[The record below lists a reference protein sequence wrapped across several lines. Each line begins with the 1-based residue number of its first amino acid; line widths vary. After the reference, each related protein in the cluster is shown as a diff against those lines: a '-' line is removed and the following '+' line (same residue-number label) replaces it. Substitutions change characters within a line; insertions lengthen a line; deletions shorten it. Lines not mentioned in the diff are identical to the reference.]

1 MALFSSPP
9 SFSALR
15 ASVARGLHW
24 SDSHA
29 MLLWA
34 ALAGM
39 VGALAT
45 IAFREGISGLQWLM
59 VGKSESLVDMARS
72 LDWPLRIAI
81 PTVGGVIAGLLI
93 VWAKRMD
100 TGEAKS
106 DYMEAIAIGDGRI
119 QVRQSLLRSLSS
131 MCTIA
136 SGGSIG
142 REGSMIQLAALC
154 SSLTGRWLRFD
165 PARLRLLVACGAAA
179 GITSAYN
186 APIAGAVFVTEIVLG
201 SIAMHSFGPILVAS
215 VTANIMMRELAGYA
229 PPYAMPVFP
238 AVSGPEIILFIGLGI
253 LAGMLAP
260 RLLQLLE
267 LTRRLFGRSRFPVP
281 VRLGL
286 GGLAVGLL
294 SLLMPEIWG
303 NGYEVVNGLL
313 HTPWPWTMLLAILVL
328 KVAATALTVGSGA
341 IGGIFTPTLFVGAV
355 VGCLFGQLAQAV
367 WPGATS
373 APFAYAIV
381 GMGAFLAAATNAP
394 LMAILMIFEM
404 TLSYQVMLPLI
415 LCCVV
420 AYFVSR
426 SVDEQSMYEIT
437 IRRNRAEQ
445 ERLRLKAIRLAE
457 LIQPGVTVM
466 PLNAS
471 IASLMQVFVD
481 HPVKYIYIVDEAEH
495 YRGVVAL
502 KDISTDLL
510 TSAGQSDKTAADF
523 VCQAIKPLT
532 PDMSLGTALEHFMTH
547 QGERLPVVRS
557 ADDPVLLGAVH
568 KTSLLDAY
576 VRLSGGV

>member
-1 MALFSSPP
+1 MPP
-9 SFSALR
+9 SFSGLR
-15 ASVARGLHW
+15 ASVARGLRW

-34 ALAGM
+34 ALAGV
-39 VGALAT
+39 VGASAT
-45 IAFREGISGLQWLM
+45 IAFREGINGLQWLM
-59 VGKSESLVDMARS
+59 VGKTVSLVDMARG

-81 PTVGGVIAGLLI
+81 PTLGGVVAGLLLA
-93 VWAKRMD
+93 WARRTD
-100 TGEAKS
+100 TGETKP

-119 QVRQSLLRSLSS
+119 PVRQSLLRSLSS

-154 SSLTGRWLRFD
+154 SSLTGQWLRFD

-201 SIAMHSFGPILVAS
+201 SIAMQSFGPILVAS

-229 PPYAMPVFP
+229 PPYEMPVFP
-238 AVSGPEIILFIGLGI
+238 AVSGAEVILFIGLGI
-253 LAGMLAP
+253 LAGALAP
-260 RLLQLLE
+260 RLLQLLD
-267 LTRRLFGRSRFPVP
+267 LSRRLFGRSKLPLP
-281 VRLGL
+281 LRLGV
-286 GGLAVGLL
+286 GGLLVGLM

-303 NGYEVVNGLL
+303 NGYEVVNALL
-313 HTPWPWTMLLAILVL
+313 HNPWPWTMLLAVLAL
-328 KVAATALTVGSGA
+328 KVAATAMTVGSGA
-341 IGGIFTPTLFVGAV
+341 IGGIFTPTLFFGAV
-355 VGCLFGQLAQAV
+355 VGCLFGQLAQAL

-381 GMGAFLAAATNAP
+381 GMGAFLAAATSAP

-420 AYFVSR
+420 AYFVAR

-445 ERLRLKAIRLAE
+445 ERLRLKAIRLGE
-457 LIQPGVTVM
+457 LIQPAVTVM
-466 PLNAS
+466 PLDAS
-471 IASLMQVFVD
+471 IASLMQVFVE
-481 HPVKYIYIVDEAEH
+481 HPVKYIYIVDAAQR
-495 YRGVVAL
+495 YCGVVAL
-502 KDISTDLL
+502 KDISHDLL
-510 TSAGQSDKTAADF
+510 TGHGQPDKTAADF
-523 VCQAIKPLT
+523 VCQDIRPLT
-532 PDMSLGTALEHFMTH
+532 PDMSLGNALEHFMTH
-547 QGERLPVVRS
+547 QGERLPVVR
-557 ADDPVLLGAVH
+557 ADDDPVLLGAVH

>member
-1 MALFSSPP
+1 MM
-9 SFSALR
+9 
-15 ASVARGLHW
+15 RGLHW
-24 SDSHA
+24 SDAHA

-34 ALAGM
+34 AVAGM
-39 VGALAT
+39 VGAAAT
-45 IAFREGISGLQWLM
+45 IAFREGISALQWLM
-59 VGKSESLVDMARS
+59 VGKNQSLVEMARGLS
-72 LDWPLRIAI
+72 WPMRIAI
-81 PTVGGVIAGLLI
+81 PAIGGVIAGILLM
-93 VWAKRMD
+93 WARRFA
-100 TGEAKS
+100 GGAAKP
-106 DYMEAIAIGDGRI
+106 DYIEAIAIGDGRI
-119 QVRQSLLRSLSS
+119 PVRLSLLRSLSS
-131 MCTIA
+131 MCSIA
-136 SGGSIG
+136 SGASIG

-154 SSLTGRWLRFD
+154 SSLAGRWLRFD

-201 SIAMHSFGPILVAS
+201 SIAMNSFGPILVAS
-215 VTANIMMRELAGYA
+215 VMSNIVMRELAGYA
-229 PPYAMPVFP
+229 PPYEMPPFP
-238 AVSGPEIILFIGLGI
+238 AVSGAEIALFIVLGI

-260 RLLQLLE
+260 RFLQLFDLA
-267 LTRRLFGRSRFPVP
+267 RRLFGKSRLPP
-281 VRLGL
+281 PARLGL
-286 GGLAVGLL
+286 GGLLVGLL

-303 NGYEVVNGLL
+303 NGYEVVNALL
-313 HTPWPWTMLLAILVL
+313 HEPWPWTMLLAVLVL
-328 KVAATALTVGSGA
+328 KVLATALTVGSGA

-355 VGCLFGQLAQAV
+355 VGCLFGHMAQAL
-367 WPGATS
+367 WPMATS

-381 GMGAFLAAATNAP
+381 GMGAFLAAAANAP

-445 ERLRLKAIRLAE
+445 ERLRLKAIHLGE
-457 LIQPGVTVM
+457 LIRPAETVM

-471 IASLMQVFVD
+471 IPSLMQVFVE
-481 HPVKYIYIVDEAEH
+481 HPVKYIYIVDDRER
-495 YRGVVAL
+495 YCGVVAL
-502 KDISTDLL
+502 KDISTELL
-510 TSAGQSDKTAADF
+510 SNAGQSGGKTAADF
-523 VCQAIKPLT
+523 VCQAISPVT
-532 PDMSLGTALEHFMTH
+532 PDMSLEAGLEYFMTH

-557 ADDPVLLGAVH
+557 SADPVLLGAVH

-576 VRLSGGV
+576 VRLSGGF

>member
-1 MALFSSPP
+1 MPP
-9 SFSALR
+9 SLTGLR
-15 ASVARGLHW
+15 ASIARGLRW

-34 ALAGM
+34 ALAGI
-39 VGALAT
+39 VGASAT

-59 VGKSESLVDMARS
+59 VGKHVSLVDMARG

-81 PTVGGVIAGLLI
+81 PTLGGVVAGLLLA
-93 VWAKRMD
+93 WARRID
-100 TGEAKS
+100 TGETKP

-119 QVRQSLLRSLSS
+119 PVRQSLLRSLSS

-154 SSLTGRWLRFD
+154 SSLTGQWLKFD

-201 SIAMHSFGPILVAS
+201 SIAMQSFGPILVAS

-229 PPYAMPVFP
+229 PPYEMPVFP
-238 AVSGPEIILFIGLGI
+238 AVSGAEVILFIGLGI
-253 LAGMLAP
+253 LAGALAP
-260 RLLQLLE
+260 RLLQLLD
-267 LTRRLFGRSRFPVP
+267 LSRRLFSRSKLPLP
-281 VRLGL
+281 IRLGV
-286 GGLAVGLL
+286 GGLMVGLL

-303 NGYEVVNGLL
+303 NGYEVVNELL
-313 HTPWPWTMLLAILVL
+313 HNHWPWTMLLAVLVL
-328 KVAATALTVGSGA
+328 KVAATAMTVGSGA
-341 IGGIFTPTLFVGAV
+341 IGGIFTPTLFFGAV
-355 VGCLFGQLAQAV
+355 VGCLFGQMAQAL

-381 GMGAFLAAATNAP
+381 GMGAFLAAATSAP

-420 AYFVSR
+420 AYFVAR

-445 ERLRLKAIRLAE
+445 ERLRLKAIRLGE
-457 LIQPGVTVM
+457 LIQPAVTVM
-466 PLNAS
+466 PLDAS
-471 IASLMQVFVD
+471 IASLMQVFVE
-481 HPVKYIYIVDEAEH
+481 HPVKYIYIVDAGQR
-495 YRGVVAL
+495 YCGVVAL
-502 KDISTDLL
+502 KDISNDLL
-510 TSAGQSDKTAADF
+510 TGVGQPDKTAADF
-523 VCQAIKPLT
+523 VCQEIRALT

-547 QGERLPVVRS
+547 QGERLPVVRA

-576 VRLSGGV
+576 VRLSGGI

>member
-1 MALFSSPP
+1 MPP
-9 SFSALR
+9 SFSGLR

-24 SDSHA
+24 SDDHA

-34 ALAGM
+34 ALAGL
-39 VGALAT
+39 VGASAT

-59 VGKSESLVDMARS
+59 VGKNVSLVDMARG

-81 PTVGGVIAGLLI
+81 PTLGGVAAGLLLA
-93 VWAKRMD
+93 WARRTD
-100 TGEAKS
+100 TGEARP

-119 QVRQSLLRSLSS
+119 PVRQSLLRSLSS

-154 SSLTGRWLRFD
+154 SSLTGQWLRFD

-238 AVSGPEIILFIGLGI
+238 AVSGAEIILFIGLGI
-253 LAGMLAP
+253 LAGVLAP

-267 LTRRLFGRSRFPVP
+267 LARRLFGRSKLPLP
-281 VRLGL
+281 ARLGA
-286 GGLAVGLL
+286 GGLLVGLL
-294 SLLMPEIWG
+294 SLHMPEIWG
-303 NGYEVVNGLL
+303 NGYEVVNSLL
-313 HTPWPWTMLLAILVL
+313 HNPWPWTMLLAVLVL
-328 KVAATALTVGSGA
+328 KVAATAMTVGSGA
-341 IGGIFTPTLFVGAV
+341 IGGIFTPTLFFGAV
-355 VGCLFGQLAQAV
+355 VGCLFGQLAQAL
-367 WPGATS
+367 WPAATS

-381 GMGAFLAAATNAP
+381 GMGAFLAAATSAP

-404 TLSYQVMLPLI
+404 TLSYEVMLPLI

-420 AYFVSR
+420 SYFVAR

-445 ERLRLKAIRLAE
+445 ERLRLKAIRLGE
-457 LIQPGVTVM
+457 LSQPAVTVM
-466 PLNAS
+466 PLEAT

-481 HPVKYIYIVDEAEH
+481 HPVKYIYIVDAAQR
-495 YRGVVAL
+495 YCGVVAL
-502 KDISTDLL
+502 KDISSDLL
-510 TSAGQSDKTAADF
+510 SGSGQPDKTAADF
-523 VCQAIKPLT
+523 VCQEIKPLT
-532 PDMSLGTALEHFMTH
+532 PDMSLGSALEHFMMH
-547 QGERLPVVRS
+547 QGERLPVVR
-557 ADDPVLLGAVH
+557 ALDDPVLLGAVH

>member
-1 MALFSSPP
+1 M
-9 SFSALR
+9 
-15 ASVARGLHW
+15 ARGLHW

-34 ALAGM
+34 ALAGV
-39 VGALAT
+39 VGASAT
-45 IAFREGISGLQWLM
+45 IGFREGISGLQWLM
-59 VGKSESLVDMARS
+59 VGKNLSLVEMARS
-72 LDWPLRIAI
+72 LAWPLRIAI
-81 PTVGGVIAGLLI
+81 PTLGGVVAGLLLA
-93 VWAKRMD
+93 WARRVD
-100 TGEAKS
+100 TGETKP

-119 QVRQSLLRSLSS
+119 PARQSLLRSLSS

-154 SSLTGRWLRFD
+154 SSLAGQWLKFD

-201 SIAMHSFGPILVAS
+201 SIAMQSFGPILVAS

-238 AVSGPEIILFIGLGI
+238 AVSGAEVVLFIGLGI
-253 LAGMLAP
+253 LAGVLAP
-260 RLLQLLE
+260 RLLQLLD
-267 LTRRLFGRSRFPVP
+267 LARRLFGRSKLPLP
-281 VRLGL
+281 VRLGV
-286 GGLAVGLL
+286 GGLLVGLL

-303 NGYEVVNGLL
+303 NGYEVVNALL
-313 HTPWPWTMLLAILVL
+313 HNPWPWTMLLAVLVL
-328 KVAATALTVGSGA
+328 KVTATAMTVGSGA
-341 IGGIFTPTLFVGAV
+341 IGGIFTPTLFFGAV
-355 VGCLFGQLAQAV
+355 VGCLFGQLAQAL
-367 WPGATS
+367 WPAATS

-381 GMGAFLAAATNAP
+381 GMGAFLAAATSAP

-415 LCCVV
+415 LSCVI
-420 AYFVSR
+420 AYFVAR

-445 ERLRLKAIRLAE
+445 ERLRLKAIRLGE
-457 LIQPGVTVM
+457 LIQPAVTVM
-466 PLNAS
+466 PLDAS
-471 IASLMQVFVD
+471 IASLMQVFVE
-481 HPVKYIYIVDEAEH
+481 HPVKYIYIVDAAQR
-495 YRGVVAL
+495 YCGVVAL
-502 KDISTDLL
+502 KDISHDLL
-510 TSAGQSDKTAADF
+510 NGSGQSDKTAADF
-523 VCQAIKPLT
+523 VCQEIKPLT
-532 PDMSLGTALEHFMTH
+532 PDMSLGSALEHFMTH
-547 QGERLPVVRS
+547 QGERLPVVRA

>member
-1 MALFSSPP
+1 MPP
-9 SFSALR
+9 SLTGLR
-15 ASVARGLHW
+15 ASIARGLRW

-34 ALAGM
+34 ALAGI
-39 VGALAT
+39 VGASAT

-59 VGKSESLVDMARS
+59 VGKHVSLVDMARG

-81 PTVGGVIAGLLI
+81 PTLGGVVAGLLLA
-93 VWAKRMD
+93 WARRID
-100 TGEAKS
+100 TGETKP

-119 QVRQSLLRSLSS
+119 PVRQSLLRSLSS

-154 SSLTGRWLRFD
+154 SSLTGQWLKFD

-201 SIAMHSFGPILVAS
+201 SIAMQSFGPILVAS

-229 PPYAMPVFP
+229 PPYEMPVFP
-238 AVSGPEIILFIGLGI
+238 AVSGAEVILFIGLGI
-253 LAGMLAP
+253 LAGALAP
-260 RLLQLLE
+260 RLLQLLD
-267 LTRRLFGRSRFPVP
+267 LSRRLFSRSKLPLP
-281 VRLGL
+281 IRLGV
-286 GGLAVGLL
+286 GGLMVGLL

-303 NGYEVVNGLL
+303 NGYEVVNELL
-313 HTPWPWTMLLAILVL
+313 HNHWPWTMLLAVLVL
-328 KVAATALTVGSGA
+328 KVAATAMTVGSGA
-341 IGGIFTPTLFVGAV
+341 IGGIFTPTLFFGAV
-355 VGCLFGQLAQAV
+355 VGCLFGQMAQAL

-373 APFAYAIV
+373 EPFAYAIV
-381 GMGAFLAAATNAP
+381 GMGAFLAAATSAP

-420 AYFVSR
+420 AYFVAR

-445 ERLRLKAIRLAE
+445 ERLRLKAIRLGE
-457 LIQPGVTVM
+457 LIQPAVTVM
-466 PLNAS
+466 PLDAS
-471 IASLMQVFVD
+471 IASLMQVFVE
-481 HPVKYIYIVDEAEH
+481 HPVKYIYIVDAGQR
-495 YRGVVAL
+495 YCGVVAL
-502 KDISTDLL
+502 KDISNDLL
-510 TSAGQSDKTAADF
+510 TGVGQPDKTAADF
-523 VCQAIKPLT
+523 VSQEIRALT

-547 QGERLPVVRS
+547 QGERLPVVRA

-576 VRLSGGV
+576 VRLSGGI

>member
-1 MALFSSPP
+1 MPP
-9 SFSALR
+9 SLSGLR

-34 ALAGM
+34 ALAGV
-39 VGALAT
+39 VGASAT

-59 VGKSESLVDMARS
+59 VGKHGSLVDMARA

-81 PTVGGVIAGLLI
+81 PALGGVVAGLLL
-93 VWAKRMD
+93 VWARRID
-100 TGEAKS
+100 TGQAKP

-119 QVRQSLLRSLSS
+119 PVRLSLLRSLSS

-142 REGSMIQLAALC
+142 REGSMIQLAAMC
-154 SSLTGRWLRFD
+154 SSLTGQWLRFD

-201 SIAMHSFGPILVAS
+201 SIAMQSFGPILVAS

-229 PPYAMPVFP
+229 PPYEMPVFP
-238 AVSGPEIILFIGLGI
+238 AVSGAEVVLFVGLGI
-253 LAGMLAP
+253 LAGVLAP
-260 RLLQLLE
+260 RLLQLIE
-267 LTRRLFGRSRFPVP
+267 LSRRLFGRSKLPLP
-281 VRLGL
+281 VRLGI
-286 GGLAVGLL
+286 GGLMVGLL

-303 NGYEVVNGLL
+303 NGYEVVNALL
-313 HTPWPWTMLLAILVL
+313 HNPWPWTMLLAVLAL
-328 KVAATALTVGSGA
+328 KVAATAMTVGSGA
-341 IGGIFTPTLFVGAV
+341 IGGIFTPTLFFGAV
-355 VGCLFGQLAQAV
+355 VGCLFGQLAQGL

-381 GMGAFLAAATNAP
+381 GMGAFLAAATSAP

-420 AYFVSR
+420 AYFVAR

-445 ERLRLKAIRLAE
+445 ERLRLKAIRLGE
-457 LIQPGVTVM
+457 LIQPAVTVM
-466 PLNAS
+466 PLDAS

-481 HPVKYIYIVDEAEH
+481 HPVKYIYIVDEAQR
-495 YRGVVAL
+495 YCGVVAL
-502 KDISTDLL
+502 KDISNDLL
-510 TSAGQSDKTAADF
+510 TGAGQSEKSAADF
-523 VCQAIKPLT
+523 VCQDIKALT
-532 PDMSLGTALEHFMTH
+532 PDMSLGNALEHFMTH
-547 QGERLPVVRS
+547 QGERLPVVRA

-576 VRLSGGV
+576 VRLSGGL

>member
-1 MALFSSPP
+1 MPP
-9 SFSALR
+9 SFTGLR

-34 ALAGM
+34 ALAGV
-39 VGALAT
+39 VGACAT
-45 IAFREGISGLQWLM
+45 IAFREGISALQWLM
-59 VGKSESLVDMARS
+59 VGRSASLVDIARS
-72 LDWPLRIAI
+72 LDWPLRVAI
-81 PTVGGVIAGLLI
+81 PTLGGVVAGLLLA
-93 VWAKRMD
+93 WARRTD
-100 TGEAKS
+100 TGAARP

-119 QVRQSLLRSLSS
+119 PVRQSLLRSLSS

-154 SSLTGRWLRFD
+154 SSLAGQWLRFD

-238 AVSGPEIILFIGLGI
+238 AVSGAEIILFIGLGI
-253 LAGMLAP
+253 LAGVLAP
-260 RLLQLLE
+260 RLLQLLD
-267 LTRRLFGRSRFPVP
+267 LARRLFGRSKLPLP
-281 VRLGL
+281 ARLGV
-286 GGLAVGLL
+286 GGLLVGLL

-303 NGYEVVNGLL
+303 NGYEVVNALL
-313 HTPWPWTMLLAILVL
+313 HNPWPWTMLLAVLVL
-328 KVAATALTVGSGA
+328 KVAATAMTVGSGA
-341 IGGIFTPTLFVGAV
+341 IGGIFTPTLFFGAV
-355 VGCLFGQLAQAV
+355 VGCLFGQLAQAL
-367 WPGATS
+367 WPAATS

-381 GMGAFLAAATNAP
+381 GMGAFLAAATSAP

-404 TLSYQVMLPLI
+404 TLSYEVMLPLI

-420 AYFVSR
+420 SYFVAR

-445 ERLRLKAIRLAE
+445 ERLRLKAIRLGE
-457 LIQPGVTVM
+457 LIQPAVTVM
-466 PLNAS
+466 PLDAS
-471 IASLMQVFVD
+471 IASLMQVFVE
-481 HPVKYIYIVDEAEH
+481 HPVKYIYIVDAAQR
-495 YRGVVAL
+495 YCGVVAL
-502 KDISTDLL
+502 KDISNDLL
-510 TSAGQSDKTAADF
+510 TGSGQPDKTAANF
-523 VCQAIKPLT
+523 VCQEIKALT
-532 PDMSLGTALEHFMTH
+532 PDMSLGSALEHFMTH
-547 QGERLPVVRS
+547 QGERLPVVR
-557 ADDPVLLGAVH
+557 ALDDPVLLGAVH

>member
-1 MALFSSPP
+1 MPP
-9 SFSALR
+9 SFTGLR

-34 ALAGM
+34 ALAGV
-39 VGALAT
+39 VGASAT
-45 IAFREGISGLQWLM
+45 IGFREGISALQWLM
-59 VGKSESLVDMARS
+59 VGRSASLVDIARS
-72 LDWPLRIAI
+72 LEWPLRVAI
-81 PTVGGVIAGLLI
+81 PTLGGVVAGLLLA
-93 VWAKRMD
+93 WARRTD
-100 TGEAKS
+100 TGAARP

-119 QVRQSLLRSLSS
+119 PVRQSLLRSLSS

-154 SSLTGRWLRFD
+154 SSLTGQWLRFD

-238 AVSGPEIILFIGLGI
+238 AVSGAEVILFIGLGI
-253 LAGMLAP
+253 LSGVLAP

-267 LTRRLFGRSRFPVP
+267 LARKLFGRSKLPLP
-281 VRLGL
+281 VRLGV
-286 GGLAVGLL
+286 GGLLVGLL

-303 NGYEVVNGLL
+303 NGYEVVNSLL
-313 HTPWPWTMLLAILVL
+313 HNPWPWTMLLAVLAL
-328 KVAATALTVGSGA
+328 KVAATAMTVGSGA
-341 IGGIFTPTLFVGAV
+341 IGGIFTPTLFFGAV
-355 VGCLFGQLAQAV
+355 VGCLFGQLAQAL
-367 WPGATS
+367 WPAATS

-381 GMGAFLAAATNAP
+381 GMGAFLAAATSAP

-404 TLSYQVMLPLI
+404 TLSYEVMLPLI

-420 AYFVSR
+420 SYFVAR

-445 ERLRLKAIRLAE
+445 ERLRLKAIRLGE
-457 LIQPGVTVM
+457 LIQPAVTVM
-466 PLNAS
+466 PADAS
-471 IASLMQVFVD
+471 IASLMQVFVE
-481 HPVKYIYIVDEAEH
+481 HPVKYIYIVDAAQR
-495 YRGVVAL
+495 YCGVVAL
-502 KDISTDLL
+502 KDISNDLL
-510 TSAGQSDKTAADF
+510 TGSGQPDKTAADF
-523 VCQAIKPLT
+523 ICQEIRPLT
-532 PDMSLGTALEHFMTH
+532 PDMSLGSALEHFMTH
-547 QGERLPVVRS
+547 QGERLPVVRTL
-557 ADDPVLLGAVH
+557 DDPVLLGAVH

>member
-1 MALFSSPP
+1 MPP
-9 SFSALR
+9 SLSGLR
-15 ASVARGLHW
+15 AALVRKLHW
-24 SDSHA
+24 SESHA

-34 ALAGM
+34 ALAGL
-39 VGALAT
+39 VGASAT

-59 VGKSESLVDMARS
+59 VGKRESLVDMARS
-72 LDWPLRIAI
+72 LEWPLRIAI
-81 PTVGGVIAGLLI
+81 PTLGGVVAGLLLA
-93 VWAKRMD
+93 WARRAD
-100 TGEAKS
+100 TGEAKP

-119 QVRQSLLRSLSS
+119 PVRQSLLRSLSS

-154 SSLTGRWLRFD
+154 SSLAGQWLRFD

-201 SIAMHSFGPILVAS
+201 SIAMQSFGPILVAS

-229 PPYAMPVFP
+229 PPYEMPVFP
-238 AVSGPEIILFIGLGI
+238 AVSGAEVILFVGLGI
-253 LAGMLAP
+253 LAGVLAP
-260 RLLQLLE
+260 RLLQLLGVA
-267 LTRRLFGRSRFPVP
+267 RRLFGRSKLPLP
-281 VRLGL
+281 VRLGV
-286 GGLAVGLL
+286 GGLLVGLL

-303 NGYEVVNGLL
+303 NGYEVVNALL
-313 HTPWPWTMLLAILVL
+313 HNPWPWTVLLAVLAL
-328 KVAATALTVGSGA
+328 KVAATAMTVGSGA
-341 IGGIFTPTLFVGAV
+341 IGGIFTPTLFFGAV
-355 VGCLFGQLAQAV
+355 VGCLFGQLAQAL

-381 GMGAFLAAATNAP
+381 GMGAFLAAATSAP

-420 AYFVSR
+420 AYFVAR

-445 ERLRLKAIRLAE
+445 ERLRLKAIRLGE
-457 LIQPGVTVM
+457 LIQPAVTVM
-466 PLNAS
+466 PQDAS
-471 IASLMQVFVD
+471 IASLMQVFVE
-481 HPVKYIYIVDEAEH
+481 HPVKYIYIVDAAQR
-495 YRGVVAL
+495 YCGVVAL
-502 KDISTDLL
+502 KDISNDLL
-510 TSAGQSDKTAADF
+510 TGAGQSHKTAADF
-523 VCQAIKPLT
+523 VSQEIAPLT
-532 PDMSLGTALEHFMTH
+532 PDLSLGTALEHFMTH
-547 QGERLPVVRS
+547 QGERLPVVR
-557 ADDPVLLGAVH
+557 AVDDPVLLGAVH

-576 VRLSGGV
+576 VRLSGGA

>member
-1 MALFSSPP
+1 
-9 SFSALR
+9 
-15 ASVARGLHW
+15 
-24 SDSHA
+24 

-34 ALAGM
+34 ALAGV
-39 VGALAT
+39 VGAAAT
-45 IAFREGISGLQWLM
+45 IAFREGIAALQWLM
-59 VGKSESLVDMARS
+59 VGKNVSLVDMARG
-72 LDWPLRIAI
+72 LDWPLRVAI
-81 PTVGGVIAGLLI
+81 PALGGVVAGLLLA
-93 VWAKRMD
+93 WARRAD
-100 TGEAKS
+100 TGEAKP

-119 QVRQSLLRSLSS
+119 PVMQSLLRSLSS

-154 SSLTGRWLRFD
+154 SSLTGQWLRFD

-201 SIAMHSFGPILVAS
+201 SIAMQSFGPILVAS

-238 AVSGPEIILFIGLGI
+238 AVSGAEVILFVGLGI

-260 RLLQLLE
+260 RLLKLIGLA
-267 LTRRLFGRSRFPVP
+267 RRLFGRSRLPLP
-281 VRLGL
+281 LRLGA
-286 GGLAVGLL
+286 GGLVVGLL

-303 NGYEVVNGLL
+303 NGYEVVNALL
-313 HTPWPWTMLLAILVL
+313 HEPWPWTMLLAILAL
-328 KVAATALTVGSGA
+328 KVAATAMTVGSGA
-341 IGGIFTPTLFVGAV
+341 IGGIFTPTLFFGAV
-355 VGCLFGQLAQAV
+355 VGCLFGQMAQAV

-381 GMGAFLAAATNAP
+381 GMGAFLAAATSAP

-420 AYFVSR
+420 AYFVAR

-437 IRRNRAEQ
+437 IRRNRSEQ
-445 ERLRLKAIRLAE
+445 ERLRLKAIRLGE
-457 LIQPGVTVM
+457 LIQPAVTVM
-466 PLNAS
+466 PQDAS
-471 IASLMQVFVD
+471 IASLMQVFVE
-481 HPVKYIYIVDEAEH
+481 HPVKYIYIVDAAQR
-495 YRGVVAL
+495 YCGVVAL
-502 KDISTDLL
+502 KDISNDLL
-510 TSAGQSDKTAADF
+510 SGEGQPGKTAADF
-523 VCQAIKPLT
+523 VCQDIKPLT
-532 PDMSLGTALEHFMTH
+532 PDMSLDSALEYFMTH
-547 QGERLPVVRS
+547 QGERLPVVR
-557 ADDPVLLGAVH
+557 AIDDPVLLGAVH

>member
-1 MALFSSPP
+1 MPP
-9 SFSALR
+9 SLTGLR
-15 ASVARGLHW
+15 ASIARGLRW

-34 ALAGM
+34 ALAGI
-39 VGALAT
+39 VGASAT

-59 VGKSESLVDMARS
+59 VGKHVSLVDMARG

-81 PTVGGVIAGLLI
+81 PMLGGVVAGLLLA
-93 VWAKRMD
+93 WARRID
-100 TGEAKS
+100 TGETKP

-119 QVRQSLLRSLSS
+119 PVRQSLLRSLSS

-154 SSLTGRWLRFD
+154 SSLTGQWLKFD

-201 SIAMHSFGPILVAS
+201 SIAMQSFGPILVAS

-229 PPYAMPVFP
+229 PPYEMPVFP
-238 AVSGPEIILFIGLGI
+238 AVSGAEVILFIGLGI
-253 LAGMLAP
+253 LAGALAP
-260 RLLQLLE
+260 RLLQLLD
-267 LTRRLFGRSRFPVP
+267 LSRRLFSRSKLPLP
-281 VRLGL
+281 IRLGV
-286 GGLAVGLL
+286 GGLLVGLL

-303 NGYEVVNGLL
+303 NGYEVVNELL
-313 HTPWPWTMLLAILVL
+313 HNHWPWTMLMAVLVL
-328 KVAATALTVGSGA
+328 KVAATAMTVGSGA
-341 IGGIFTPTLFVGAV
+341 IGGIFTPTLFFGAV
-355 VGCLFGQLAQAV
+355 VGCLFGQMAQAL

-373 APFAYAIV
+373 EPFAYAIV
-381 GMGAFLAAATNAP
+381 GMGAFLAATTSAP

-420 AYFVSR
+420 AYFVAR
-426 SVDEQSMYEIT
+426 SVAEHSMYEIT

-445 ERLRLKAIRLAE
+445 ERLRLRAIRLGE
-457 LIQPGVTVM
+457 LIQPAVTVM
-466 PLNAS
+466 PLDAS
-471 IASLMQVFVD
+471 IASLMQVFVE
-481 HPVKYIYIVDEAEH
+481 HPVKYIYIVDAAQR
-495 YRGVVAL
+495 YCGVVAL
-502 KDISTDLL
+502 KDISNDLL
-510 TSAGQSDKTAADF
+510 TGVGQSDKTAADF
-523 VCQAIKPLT
+523 VCQEIRPLT
-532 PDMSLGTALEHFMTH
+532 PDMSLGTALEYFMTH
-547 QGERLPVVRS
+547 QGERLPVVRA